1 MGSAVWAGISG
12 LSSSSK
18 QLDVIANNIANVNTI
33 GYKAG
38 KTFFADVLSQ
48 SISGGSSGSM
58 QVGRGVEVTEVAT
71 QFSSGSFETTGNATD
86 VSIDGDGFFMVNDDD
101 GGTYYTRAGAFH
113 MDSDGYLIDTNG
125 YKVQGYNFFGANQN
139 TITDISLKN
148 VQSAPQVST
157 TFSIGANLNSE
168 TETGDTF
175 NSTQTLYDSL
185 GDKHT
190 LDVTFMKTEE
200 NGYWGYTA
208 KLDAVSASAKTYSG
222 LKFDSDGN
230 LEEVYSSSIGTPTIT
245 TAGTGT
251 ATATVDQEGQLYK
264 DTTTASIGTPTITT
278 AGDGTATATVN
289 TVANLFKNTS
299 STITL
304 TRGADADTW
313 TISDD
318 GGYTGMTLSLGTAGT
333 DDEVGIDLDGAG
345 GADITFALADTWAN
359 ADTIEFD
366 ITNAAITLTRGADAN
381 TWTITDDGGYT
392 NMSLNLGT
400 VGADDSVGIDLDGA
414 GGSDITF
421 ALSLVWAS
429 GDTISFRIA
438 QTPVTPADVSLTF
451 PALANGATIGSSN
464 TVVWD
469 LAGTTALNISQYAS
483 TSVMKSLSNDGYSS
497 GLLKSLSIDQDGV
510 IGGFFTNGQT
520 SSLGQIV
527 LADFDNP
534 WGLKKMGSNLFG
546 ETVTSGAS
554 IRNVPGASGM
564 GSVASN
570 SLEMSNTDVATE
582 FINMITAQ
590 KAYQASAR
598 VVTTQDTLMQEL
610 MNIKR

>member
-86 VSIDGDGFFMVNDDD
+86 VSIDGDGFFMVNDAD

-125 YKVQGYNFFGANQN
+125 YKVQGYNFFGSSQN

-157 TFSIGANLNSE
+157 TFSIGANLDAE
-168 TETGDTF
+168 TVTGETF

-185 GDKHT
+185 GAKHT
-190 LDVTFMKTEE
+190 LDVTFMKTEA
-200 NGYWGYTA
+200 NNYWGYTA
-208 KLDAVSASAKTYSG
+208 KLDAVSASAQTYSG
-222 LKFDSDGN
+222 LKFDTDGN
-230 LEEVYSSSIGTPTIT
+230 LEYVYSSSIGTPTIT
-245 TAGTGT
+245 TAGTGD
-251 ATATVDQEGQLYK
+251 ATATVNQEGQLYK
-264 DTTTASIGTPTITT
+264 DTT
-278 AGDGTATATVN
+278 
-289 TVANLFKNTS
+289 
-299 STITL
+299 
-304 TRGADADTW
+304 
-313 TISDD
+313 
-318 GGYTGMTLSLGTAGT
+318 
-333 DDEVGIDLDGAG
+333 
-345 GADITFALADTWAN
+345 
-359 ADTIEFD
+359 
-366 ITNAAITLTRGADAN
+366 AAIVLTRGADAN
-381 TWTITDDGGYT
+381 TWTITGNGGYA
-392 NMSLNLGT
+392 NMALDLGT

-414 GGSDITF
+414 GGNDITF
-421 ALSLVWAS
+421 ALSLVWAA
-429 GDTISFRIA
+429 GDTISFSIA
-438 QTPVTPADVSLTF
+438 QTEVAPADINITF

-464 TVVWD
+464 TVSWD

-497 GLLKSLSIDQDGV
+497 GLLKSLSIDKDGI